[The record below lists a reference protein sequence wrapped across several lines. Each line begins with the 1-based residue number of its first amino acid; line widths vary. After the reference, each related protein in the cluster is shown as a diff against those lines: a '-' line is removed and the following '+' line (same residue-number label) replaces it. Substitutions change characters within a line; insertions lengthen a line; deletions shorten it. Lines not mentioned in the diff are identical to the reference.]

1 MSQENVEVVRR
12 AVAAV
17 NRRDID
23 GYLACCTDDVQLS
36 TPVAAV
42 AGVYEG
48 ADGIRR
54 FFADVDDAGPDFRL
68 TIERVEAIGRDR
80 VLTFMLVTATGRAS
94 GIPQDARTG
103 TSMSSLAARSSA
115 SESLSTASKPSKP
128 PGCGSRAAGRC
139 PLSDVRSARV
149 VQRREEPCAAS
160 AST

>member
-1 MSQENVEVVRR
+1 MSQENVDAVRR

-36 TPVAAV
+36 TPLAEVT
-42 AGVYEG
+42 GVYEG

-54 FFADVDDAGPDFRL
+54 FFADVGDTGPDFEL

-94 GIPQDARTG
+94 GIPQDSRTG
-103 TSMSSLAARSSA
+103 NVYDLAGGKIERIRIFVDRAEA
-115 SESLSTASKPSKP
+115 LE
-128 PGCGSRAAGRC
+128 AAG
-139 PLSDVRSARV
+139 L
-149 VQRREEPCAAS
+149 RE
-160 AST
+160 